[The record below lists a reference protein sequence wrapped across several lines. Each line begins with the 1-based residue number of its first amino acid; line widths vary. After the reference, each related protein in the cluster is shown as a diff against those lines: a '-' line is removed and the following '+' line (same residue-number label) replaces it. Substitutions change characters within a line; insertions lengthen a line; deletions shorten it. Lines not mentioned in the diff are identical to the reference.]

1 MTEIHN
7 ETTIG
12 ETARDIQSRRES
24 AESALYNSD
33 GRQIYSDAEH
43 AERLQQLKE
52 ERDQRAAELTEQAD
66 KLVEKR
72 QAELAALEDA
82 DPIVSLSE
90 SELSK
95 ANGLRAFIREDAEES
110 SLQDLAR
117 RAKAASLSG
126 DGVTALLYS
135 RYVSRRHAR
144 DLQAMREAND
154 TGIQSGVDVEALNS
168 VKGVADELAEQT
180 APRGVA
186 KARLN
191 LQKAQMAQRSANSS
205 RLTDRERR
213 EQSNLADMKL

>member
-1 MTEIHN
+1 MTEMHN

-24 AESALYNSD
+24 AEQSLYRED
-33 GRQIYSDAEH
+33 GSRLYSDAEH
-43 AERLQQLKE
+43 AERLQQIKA
-52 ERDQRAAELTEQAD
+52 ERDQRAADLTEQAD
-66 KLVEKR
+66 KLVEQR

-126 DGVTALLYS
+126 DKVTALLYS
-135 RYVSRRHAR
+135 RYASRRHAR
-144 DLQAMREAND
+144 DLESMREANEA
-154 TGIQSGVDVEALNS
+154 GIQSGVDVQALNS

-186 KARLN
+186 RARLA
-191 LQKAQMAQRSANSS
+191 LTKAQHAQQAANSA
-205 RLTDRERR
+205 RLTDKERR
-213 EQSNLADMKL
+213 DQSNLADMKL